1 MKVYP
6 EDGVQTPKR
15 TPEQYERRADEMT
28 FKATCY
34 HLRRVKDGSK
44 LVGGTLP
51 KGLTLGQAAEW
62 LTKESRLTVTP
73 SGDVHYV
80 YGTEPVW
87 VYLSVDP
94 RETPEGQAL
103 KREWLTEK
111 RNREDREAELNR
123 DRERELEDLVDEIG
137 YDAAIEALRKLS
149 E

>member
-1 MKVYP
+1 M
-6 EDGVQTPKR
+6 
-15 TPEQYERRADEMT
+15 
-28 FKATCY
+28 KATCY
-34 HLRRVKDGSK
+34 HLRRVKDGLK

-51 KGLTLGQAAEW
+51 KGMTLDQAVEW
-62 LTKESRLTVTP
+62 LTKESQLTVTP

-80 YGTEPVW
+80 YGGVPVW

-111 RNREDREAELNR
+111 RNQEDREAELNW

-149 E
+149 